1 VGGTSLAGIPQD
13 LKHVSHLYP
22 TPQHMVFGTLRPEAD
37 SVPGRAIP
45 KGARASI
52 RSRSRLPTFRKFLY
66 TRSGER
72 GYASGPE
79 PLGTPALR
87 FADRLF
93 GLVALFLRPV
103 ELVLDVVLNPP
114 GGRPPR
120 FLGGGLLVLFPLAP
134 ASTGCL
140 VHLVPDVVLDASL
153 GHIQNPPFFFRGLHR
168 NKNRPVFFR
177 AALPSKQNPTFWLF
191 FKCTMARAGAS
202 QGPVPIGVRGC
213 RNVGP
218 RCPARL
224 STVSRAGFSGVGGTG
239 LPALRVRI
247 LLRLLCPSDPLSVS
261 RFRAASWL
269 IR

>member
-1 VGGTSLAGIPQD
+1 
-13 LKHVSHLYP
+13 
-22 TPQHMVFGTLRPEAD
+22 MVFGTLRPEAD
-37 SVPGRAIP
+37 SAPGRAIP

-114 GGRPPR
+114 EAGRLASLGVASLCCSLSRPPR
-120 FLGGGLLVLFPLAP
+120 PAASFISSPTLSLTPPWAISRTRLSSLGG
-134 ASTGCL
+134 ST
-140 VHLVPDVVLDASL
+140 AT
-153 GHIQNPPFFFRGLHR
+153 
-168 NKNRPVFFR
+168 KNRPVFFR
-177 AALPSKQNPTFWLF
+177 AALPSKQNPTFWLLL
-191 FKCTMARAGAS
+191 KCTMARAGAS

-218 RCPARL
+218 RCPAR
-224 STVSRAGFSGVGGTG
+224 VSGS
-239 LPALRVRI
+239 LPCRI
-247 LLRLLCPSDPLSVS
+247 LRSWGYGVAGGPGSDLVAPPLP
-261 RFRAASWL
+261 L
-269 IR
+269 

>member
-13 LKHVSHLYP
+13 LKHISHLYP

-134 ASTGCL
+134 ASFISSPTL
-140 VHLVPDVVLDASL
+140 SL
-153 GHIQNPPFFFRGLHR
+153 TPPWAISRTRLSSSGGSTAT
-168 NKNRPVFFR
+168 KNRPVFFR
-177 AALPSKQNPTFWLF
+177 AALPSKQNPTFWLLL
-191 FKCTMARAGAS
+191 KCTMARAGAS

-218 RCPARL
+218 RCPAR
-224 STVSRAGFSGVGGTG
+224 VSGS
-239 LPALRVRI
+239 LPCRI
-247 LLRLLCPSDPLSVS
+247 LRSWGYGVAGAPGSDLVAPPLP
-261 RFRAASWL
+261 L
-269 IR
+269 

>member
-1 VGGTSLAGIPQD
+1 
-13 LKHVSHLYP
+13 
-22 TPQHMVFGTLRPEAD
+22 MVFGTLRPEAD
-37 SVPGRAIP
+37 SAPGRTIP

-114 GGRPPR
+114 EAGR
-120 FLGGGLLVLFPLAP
+120 LASLVV
-134 ASTGCL
+134 ASLCCPSRARL

-153 GHIQNPPFFFRGLHR
+153 GHIQNPPFLFRGLHR
-168 NKNRPVFFR
+168 NKNRPLFFR
-177 AALPSKQNPTFWLF
+177 AALPSKHNPTFWLLL
-191 FKCTMARAGAS
+191 KCTMARAGAS

-218 RCPARL
+218 RCPAR
-224 STVSRAGFSGVGGTG
+224 VSGS
-239 LPALRVRI
+239 LPCRI
-247 LLRLLCPSDPLSVS
+247 LRSWGYGVAGNPGSDLVAPPLP
-261 RFRAASWL
+261 L
-269 IR
+269 

>member
-1 VGGTSLAGIPQD
+1 
-13 LKHVSHLYP
+13 
-22 TPQHMVFGTLRPEAD
+22 MVFGTLRPEAD
-37 SVPGRAIP
+37 SAPGRAIP

-72 GYASGPE
+72 AYASGPE

-114 GGRPPR
+114 PGGRPPR

-134 ASTGCL
+134 ASTGRL

-168 NKNRPVFFR
+168 NKKRPVFFR
-177 AALPSKQNPTFWLF
+177 AALPSKQNPIWLLL
-191 FKCTMARAGAS
+191 KCTMARAGAS

-218 RCPARL
+218 RCPTR
-224 STVSRAGFSGVGGTG
+224 VSGS
-239 LPALRVRI
+239 LPCRI
-247 LLRLLCPSDPLSVS
+247 LRSWGYGVAGGPGSDLVAPPLP
-261 RFRAASWL
+261 L
-269 IR
+269 